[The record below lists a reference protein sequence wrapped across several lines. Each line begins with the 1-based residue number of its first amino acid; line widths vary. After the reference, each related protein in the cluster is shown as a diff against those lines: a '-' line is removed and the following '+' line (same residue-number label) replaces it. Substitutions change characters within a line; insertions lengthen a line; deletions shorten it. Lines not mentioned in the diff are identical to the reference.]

1 MSVGDNIKKRRYEL
15 RMSQQE
21 LAVAMG
27 YKTRSTIA
35 KIESGENDVSQKKLQ
50 KFAMVLD
57 TTVANLVSGYN
68 GEIPTII
75 SNVDDEG
82 RNKNIAVILAGG
94 KTGKNRQNIPSQ
106 FINVGGKPV
115 IVYPLEVYQSHPA
128 IDEIYIVC
136 LKGWEN
142 IVKAYS
148 SQYGITKLKG
158 IVGGGISGVSSFKN
172 ALDYINT
179 KFSDDDYVII
189 QESTR
194 PLVTT
199 ETLSILLQQA
209 SEKGSAT
216 ACHLMNDY
224 VQFNMST
231 LAPRY
236 IDRETTVAMQSPEVH
251 KIGLMNEVFAKA
263 EQKDHPLTETCCT
276 MLMYNL
282 GFKVNFVET
291 AVNNIKISREQDIA
305 AFSAIIKSQEQ

>member
-21 LAVAMG
+21 LALAMG

-50 KFAMVLD
+50 KFAIVLD

-68 GEIPTII
+68 GEIPIVI
-75 SNVDDEG
+75 SDIDNEN
-82 RNKNIAVILAGG
+82 RNKNIVVILAGG

-115 IVYPLEVYQSHPA
+115 IVYPMEVYQSHPA

-142 IVKAYS
+142 IVKAYA

-158 IVGGGISGVSSFKN
+158 IVAAGVSGISSFKN
-172 ALDYINT
+172 ALDYLNT
-179 KFSDDDYVII
+179 KFSDEDYVII
-189 QESTR
+189 QEATR
-194 PLVTT
+194 PLITA
-199 ETLSILLQQA
+199 ETISILLREAQ
-209 SEKGSAT
+209 EKGSAT

-251 KIGLMNEVFAKA
+251 KISIMNEVFAKA
-263 EQKDHPLTETCCT
+263 EQKSHPLTESCCT

-282 GFKVNFVET
+282 GFKVNFIET
-291 AVNNIKISREQDIA
+291 AVNNIKISREEDLA
-305 AFSAIIKSQEQ
+305 AFAAMMRE

>member
-21 LAVAMG
+21 LALAMG

-50 KFAMVLD
+50 KFATVLD
-57 TTVANLVSGYN
+57 TTVENLVSGYSQVTP
-68 GEIPTII
+68 EII
-75 SNVDDEG
+75 SGIDDSDRK
-82 RNKNIAVILAGG
+82 RNIVVILAGG

-115 IVYPLEVYQSHPA
+115 IVYPLEAYQSHPA

-142 IVKAYS
+142 IVKAYAT
-148 SQYGITKLKG
+148 QYGITKLKG
-158 IVGGGISGVSSFKN
+158 IVGAGVSGVASFKN

-179 KFSDDDYVII
+179 KFSDEDYVII
-189 QESTR
+189 QEATR

-199 ETLSILLQQA
+199 ETISILLREAQ
-209 SEKGSAT
+209 EKGSAT
-216 ACHLMNDY
+216 ACHVMNDY

-236 IDRETTVAMQSPEVH
+236 IDRDTTVAMQSPEVH
-251 KIGLMNEVFAKA
+251 KISIMNDVFLKA
-263 EQKDHPLTETCCT
+263 EQKDHILAESCCT

-282 GFKVNFVET
+282 GFNVNFVPT
-291 AVNNIKISREQDIA
+291 AVNNIKISREQDLA

>member
-21 LAVAMG
+21 LALAMG

-68 GEIPTII
+68 GEIPIVI
-75 SNVDDEG
+75 SDIDNEN
-82 RNKNIAVILAGG
+82 RNKNIVVILAGG

-115 IVYPLEVYQSHPA
+115 IVYPMEVYQSHPA

-142 IVKAYS
+142 IVKAYA

-158 IVGGGISGVSSFKN
+158 IVAAGVSGISSFKN
-172 ALDYINT
+172 ALDYLNT
-179 KFSDDDYVII
+179 KFSDEDYVII
-189 QESTR
+189 QEATR

-199 ETLSILLQQA
+199 ETVSVLLREAQ
-209 SEKGSAT
+209 EKGSAT

-251 KIGLMNEVFAKA
+251 KISIMNEVFAKA
-263 EQKDHPLTETCCT
+263 ERKNHPLTESCYTL
-276 MLMYNL
+276 LMYNL

-291 AVNNIKISREQDIA
+291 AVNNIKISREQDLA
-305 AFSAIIKSQEQ
+305 AFAAIIKSQEQ

>member
-21 LAVAMG
+21 LALAMG

-68 GEIPTII
+68 GEIPAII
-75 SNVDDEG
+75 SDIDDKD

-106 FINVGGKPV
+106 FINVGGKPI

-142 IVKAYS
+142 IVKAYA

-158 IVGGGISGVSSFKN
+158 IVGAGLSGISSFKN
-172 ALDYINT
+172 ALDYLNT
-179 KFSDDDYVII
+179 KFTDEDYVII
-189 QESTR
+189 QEATR

-199 ETLSILLQQA
+199 ETVSVLLREAQ
-209 SEKGSAT
+209 EKGSAT

-251 KIGLMNEVFAKA
+251 KLSVMNEVFAKA
-263 EQKDHPLTETCCT
+263 EQKSHPLTESSCT

-282 GFKVNFVET
+282 GFKVNFIET
-291 AVNNIKISREQDIA
+291 AVNNIKISREQDLA
-305 AFSAIIKSQEQ
+305 AFAAMMRE

>member
-21 LAVAMG
+21 LALAMG

-57 TTVANLVSGYN
+57 TTVANLVSGYDN
-68 GEIPTII
+68 EITIVI
-75 SNVDDEG
+75 SDIEEG
-82 RNKNIAVILAGG
+82 RRNKNIVVILAGG

-115 IVYPLEVYQSHPA
+115 IVYPMEVYQSHPA

-142 IVKAYS
+142 IVKAYAG
-148 SQYGITKLKG
+148 QYGITKLKG
-158 IVGGGISGVSSFKN
+158 IVPAGISGVSSFKN
-172 ALDYINT
+172 ALDYLNT
-179 KFSDDDYVII
+179 KFSDEDYVII
-189 QESTR
+189 QEATR

-199 ETLSILLQQA
+199 ETVSVLLRDAQ
-209 SEKGSAT
+209 EKGSAT

-236 IDRETTVAMQSPEVH
+236 IDRDTTVAMQSPEVH
-251 KIGLMNEVFAKA
+251 KISIMNEVFAKA
-263 EQKDHPLTETCCT
+263 EKKGHSLSETCCT

-291 AVNNIKISREQDIA
+291 AVNNIKISREQDLA